1 MSDRISEIDI
11 KGNHDDMLF
20 RPFLRLKQE
29 FSARREV
36 EDNSLFGQIDTSDF
50 IISHKKTAMFEDR
63 QDKTWIAN
71 GERAKFKLFFSKNKP
86 FVKKAFTS

>member
-11 KGNHDDMLF
+11 KGNHEGMLF

-36 EDNSLFGQIDTSDF
+36 KDNFLLG
-50 IISHKKTAMFEDR
+50 
-63 QDKTWIAN
+63 
-71 GERAKFKLFFSKNKP
+71 
-86 FVKKAFTS
+86 